1 MMYLPR
7 FCGSMSDY
15 GRGHFGVYIQ
25 SSRFKGFVITKIDLI
40 EILAWSTLEYLE
52 PYVLE
57 FYENNSPRT
66 LLKCGFSSSMN
77 TLGY

>member
-40 EILAWSTLEYLE
+40 EILAKEKDSIKPKVSFLSQDIL
-52 PYVLE
+52 
-57 FYENNSPRT
+57 F
-66 LLKCGFSSSMN
+66 
-77 TLGY
+77 